1 MSHRLARV
9 ATVTG
14 LGAVILVLVLA
25 PLAFRVRAA
34 SGAVVLLPAD
44 GEVDNV
50 MAGAIETELDSAA
63 AQGAAALVIRL
74 NTPGGSLEATQ
85 RIVSAMLAARVPTV
99 VWVAPAGGFAASAG
113 TFITLSANLAYM
125 APGTRIGAASP
136 IDQSGNDIPGTLGV
150 KVRNDA
156 IAWIRSIAEERHR
169 PVDWA
174 ASTVSAAKSSSAS
187 EAVALGAVD
196 GMAATIGE
204 VVAGANG
211 KTVRVAGQDRVLDLA
226 GADVQEVNPNPLG
239 GILGIL
245 ADPNVAF
252 LLFTIGVLALIFELQ
267 SPTLLVGIGGVTA
280 IALAMIGFANLPVV
294 PAGLLLVAIG
304 LILLALEPAVP
315 SHGLLTIGGVAAFVL
330 GGSALY
336 SQSDGFGPAIRVAAP
351 ILVAAAVAAAAF
363 GALITWTAIRTRRM
377 PAPAGID
384 PVNVPSGTLG
394 EVRRPLDPIG
404 SIYAD
409 GEEWSARAVDDRPLP
424 RGAAVRVVR
433 TDGLTLVVEPEPT
446 GLP

>member
-85 RIVSAMLAARVPTV
+85 RIVSAMLAARVPTI

-351 ILVAAAVAAAAF
+351 ILIAAAVAAGAF
-363 GALITWTAIRTRRM
+363 GVLITWTAIRTRRM
-377 PAPAGID
+377 AAPAGID
-384 PVNVPSGTLG
+384 PVKVPSGTLG

>member
-1 MSHRLARV
+1 VSHRLARV
-9 ATVTG
+9 GTVAG

-25 PLAFRVRAA
+25 PLALRVRAA

-44 GEVDNV
+44 GEVDSV
-50 MAGAIETELDSAA
+50 MAGAIEAELDSATA
-63 AQGAAALVIRL
+63 DGAAALVVRL

-85 RIVSAMLAARVPTV
+85 RIVSAMLAARVPTI

-136 IDQSGNDIPGTLGV
+136 IDASGNDIPGTLGV

-156 IAWIRSIAEERHR
+156 IAWNRSIAEERHR
-169 PVDWA
+169 PVEWA
-174 ASTVSAAKSSSAS
+174 ASTVSAATSSSAS
-187 EAVALGAVD
+187 EAVSLGAVD
-196 GMAATIGE
+196 GMASTIGD
-204 VVAGANG
+204 VIAAANG
-211 KTVRVAGQDRVLDLA
+211 KAVQVAGQDRILDLA

-239 GILGIL
+239 GILGVL

-267 SPTLLVGIGGVTA
+267 SPTLLVGIAGATA

-304 LILLALEPAVP
+304 LILLALEPAIP

-351 ILVAAAVAAAAF
+351 ILIAAAVAAGAF
-363 GALITWTAIRTRRM
+363 GALITLTAIRTRRM
-377 PAPAGID
+377 AAPAGID

-433 TDGLTLVVEPEPT
+433 TDGLTLVVEAEPT